1 MPGGLSKKSREP
13 HMTETDAANNNTME
27 NPTGASADAD
37 SAALAKE
44 AADLKD
50 KLLRSL
56 AEMENLRRRTEREVA
71 DTRAYSVTGFAQDMI
86 KVADNLRRT
95 LEAAAASR
103 AGNDGAAKTF
113 LEGVELTERELL
125 KVLEKHGVK
134 KFDPQGAKFDP
145 NLHEAMFEVPDP
157 NVPSGMVAMVIQPGY
172 TIGDR
177 VLACPR
183 AVPVPRRSRA
193 GRSPSNRRRR
203 RSARR
208 QTRLVCRHLFVPGD
222 PVAHGAETWKRRG
235 PLVGSGNSDH
245 PNKRSGR
252 KAHPLDD
259 LDRDSGP
266 GVLGFDL

>member
-1 MPGGLSKKSREP
+1 
-13 HMTETDAANNNTME
+13 MTETKAANNNGAVE
-27 NPTGASADAD
+27 SPTGAPGEAGAD

-71 DTRAYSVTGFAQDMI
+71 DTRAYSITGFAQDMI

-95 LEAAAASR
+95 LEAAAATS
-103 AGNDGAAKTF
+103 AANDGAAKTF

-157 NVPSGMVAMVIQPGY
+157 NVPSGMVTTVIQPGY

-177 VLACPR
+177 VLRPAQVGVSKGGPR
-183 AVPVPRRSRA
+183 TAPV
-193 GRSPSNRRRR
+193 
-203 RSARR
+203 
-208 QTRLVCRHLFVPGD
+208 
-222 PVAHGAETWKRRG
+222 E
-235 PLVGSGNSDH
+235 
-245 PNKRSGR
+245 GR
-252 KAHPLDD
+252 KIAQ
-259 LDRDSGP
+259 
-266 GVLGFDL
+266 